1 MIIGKYQ
8 AKSIS
13 QLYGL
18 MPVFAVV
25 ASAAHTW
32 CWFTSAVGKRTF
44 CLWGQLDW
52 ISWRRLTQ
60 CRCS

>member
-25 ASAAHTW
+25 ASASHTW
-32 CWFTSAVGKRTF
+32 CWLTAAVGKRT
-44 CLWGQLDW
+44 LASGDIWTEYRGEG
-52 ISWRRLTQ
+52 
-60 CRCS
+60 